1 MNSRNLLIALAVHY
15 QGDVHAMIHAL
26 CNKDLISDEL
36 AESHLKSVKSEVL
49 TILDPWYPKYLK
61 ETYLPPLVLFYY
73 GDLSLLFNLE
83 DNVAVVGGRKP
94 SEEGANNVYYIV
106 QEICSRYNIVS
117 GLARGIDTIAHKAAL
132 ENGGRTIAVL
142 ANGIDYCYPSENSEL
157 YEIIKKKNLVISEYY
172 GTVPP
177 EKNHFH
183 QRNRLIAAFSKG
195 TIVGES
201 KKISGTLITANY
213 TLNLNRVLM
222 SIPSGNIK
230 ESLTDLFI
238 KEGSPVVT
246 EPDDV
251 YSYLDD
257 EKKTLLCEV
266 K

>member
-15 QGDVHAMIHAL
+15 QGDVRAIIHAL

-36 AESHLKSVKSEVL
+36 AESHLKSVKSDVL
-49 TILDPWYPKYLK
+49 TILDPWYPKYLR

-73 GDLSLLFNLE
+73 GDLSLIFNLE

-94 SEEGANNVYYIV
+94 TPEGADNVYYIV
-106 QEICSRYNIVS
+106 QEICRRYNIVS
-117 GLARGIDTIAHKAAL
+117 GLARGIDTVAHKAAL
-132 ENGGRTIAVL
+132 ENGGKTIAVL

-157 YEIIKKKNLVISEYY
+157 YEVIKKKNLVISEYY

-183 QRNRLIAAFSKG
+183 QRNRLIAAFAKG

-213 TLNLNRVLM
+213 TLNLNRTLM
-222 SIPSGNIK
+222 SIPSGNIR

-246 EPDDV
+246 EPEDV